1 MGKTILEL
9 FNSSKEVKQIP
20 QPKATSGI
28 ADRGQFLID
37 RENNLG
43 QMAEKIFDPKTET
56 ALEQELSGLR
66 PMRLVNS
73 PTLYGTDILRLS
85 LQKTPDVDA
94 MKLSKNPDA
103 QISLGKI
110 GKFVQKVGDKVS
122 KTLGI
127 PQNVFPTYVIN
138 TKEFKEGATPNKM
151 IVLGEIKKDARGTA
165 LGRFLKSTGAGTPSQ
180 LAKQSFGNAIN
191 LAKNAVRYALVGDR
205 FIPVTSGSLD
215 NFVQKFYFP
224 KADELTGTYSNSMID
239 FTNPGSKQQANIL
252 LVSPAGGKGLDRT
265 NIDGGYPGL
274 FGTPR
279 KFANRNAIYGFQL
292 SSGTTNQKFGE
303 PSQIDLNSKYNNPDK
318 PYLPTGSN
326 QSSFEGKLKNNA
338 ILEFVKPKSLREK
351 TINRYSSDKNKKSYH
366 NNSETIYNNK
376 LDGKRG
382 LFSTKDVLNQ
392 TGRLSKS
399 ELSSIKYNGKTLDE
413 VDLIP
418 LRFQRVND
426 GGAVY
431 FRSLVSG
438 LNETFSPTWEGS
450 KMLGSPFN
458 FYSYTGI
465 ERKLTFNLKV
475 YAMSQAELV
484 MMWRRLEFLAH
495 CAYPYQYNAGII
507 EPTLLY
513 FTFGNLYVNKACF
526 LDSLSYSIEDS
537 ENLWELGGGIL
548 KTKPGAME
556 SSFNN
561 NFYAGTQNGEENS
574 KENGKGATKTES
586 KLNVSSKGGATFQS
600 KYDMINS
607 GSNNTLLYDTATK
620 QSKII
625 TQNHTTETA
634 QGNYDMDSYKLP
646 KFINASVGLTFIE
659 TKSTTDFNVYGYGK
673 KIGTGK

>member
-20 QPKATSGI
+20 QPKATSGF
-28 ADRGQFLID
+28 ASRGQFLID
-37 RENNLG
+37 RENRLG

-73 PTLYGTDILRLS
+73 PTLYGTDILRITT
-85 LQKTPDVDA
+85 QKTSDVDA
-94 MKLSKNPDA
+94 MKLSKNPNQ

-110 GKFVQKVGDKVS
+110 GKFIQKVGDTVS

-138 TKEFKEGATPNKM
+138 TKEFKEGKAPNKM
-151 IVLGEIKKDARGTA
+151 IDLGEIRKDARGTS
-165 LGRFLKSTGAGTPSQ
+165 LGRFLKDTGAGTPSQ
-180 LAKQSFGNAIN
+180 LAKQSFGKGIN
-191 LAKNAVRYALVGDR
+191 LAKTAIRTALLGDR
-205 FIPVTSGSLD
+205 TVPITSGSLD
-215 NFVQKFYFP
+215 NFNQKYFE
-224 KADELTGTYSNSMID
+224 DEFDGTYSKSMRELVK
-239 FTNPGSKQQANIL
+239 PESKQSFDISK
-252 LVSPAGGKGLDRT
+252 VSPIFGLDRSGT
-265 NIDGGYPGL
+265 DGYPGL
-274 FGTPR
+274 FGQPR
-279 KFANRNAIYGFQL
+279 KFANKDAIYGFGL
-292 SSGTTNQKFGE
+292 SDGTANQKFGE
-303 PSQIDLNSKYNNPDK
+303 PTQKELIDKFNTPETDKNYSKTDATGSLVNNPILDFIKPNKLRKTQID
-318 PYLPTGSN
+318 
-326 QSSFEGKLKNNA
+326 
-338 ILEFVKPKSLREK
+338 
-351 TINRYSSDKNKKSYH
+351 RYSLDKRKRSYH
-366 NNSETIYNNK
+366 NNNETVYANK
-376 LDGKRG
+376 LDDRRG

-399 ELSSIKYNGKTLDE
+399 EQSSLKYNNKTLDE

-418 LRFQRVND
+418 LRFERVND
-426 GGAVY
+426 GGTVY

-438 LNETFSPTWEGS
+438 LNETITPSWES
-450 KMLGSPFN
+450 SRMLGSPFN
-458 FYSYTGI
+458 FYSYTSV

-484 MMWRRLEFLAH
+484 MMWRRLEFLSH

-537 ENLWELGGGIL
+537 ENLWEIGGGLL
-548 KTKPGAME
+548 KTKTGAME

-561 NFYAGTQNGEENS
+561 NFYAGALNGEENS
-574 KENGKGATKTES
+574 KENGKGAKVSES
-586 KLNVSSKGGATFQS
+586 KLNVGRQITGVYSSMQS
-600 KYDMINS
+600 TINETENEIYDKNLKRSNLINVEIERHRVS
-607 GSNNTLLYDTATK
+607 S
-620 QSKII
+620 
-625 TQNHTTETA
+625 
-634 QGNYDMDSYKLP
+634 GNYNMDNYKLP

-659 TKSTTDFNVYGYGK
+659 TKSTTDFNLYGYGK

>member
-20 QPKATSGI
+20 QPKASSGV

-37 RENNLG
+37 RENKLG
-43 QMAEKIFDPKTET
+43 AMAEKLFDPKTET
-56 ALEQELSGLR
+56 ALEQELSGIR
-66 PMRLVNS
+66 PMALVNQ
-73 PTLYGTDILRLS
+73 PTIYGTDILRLS
-85 LQKTPDVDA
+85 LQKTSDVDA

-127 PQNVFPTYVIN
+127 PQNVFPTYVVN

-165 LGRFLKSTGAGTPSQ
+165 LGRFLKSTGGGTPSQ
-180 LAKQSFGNAIN
+180 LAKQSVGNAIN
-191 LAKNAVRYALVGDR
+191 LAKSAVRYALIGDR
-205 FIPVTSGSLD
+205 FTPVTSGSLD
-215 NFVQKFYFP
+215 NFVQKYYFP
-224 KADELTGTYSNSMID
+224 KADELTGTYSNSLKELIKPD
-239 FTNPGSKQQANIL
+239 SKQSFDISK
-252 LVSPAGGKGLDRT
+252 VSPISGLDRT
-265 NIDGGYPGL
+265 DTGNGYAGL

-279 KFANRNAIYGFQL
+279 KFANREAIYGFQL
-292 SSGTTNQKFGE
+292 SDGTANQKFGE
-303 PSQIDLNSKYNNPDK
+303 PTQDELIKKYNSPINP
-318 PYLPTGSN
+318 YATGSN
-326 QSSFEGKLKNNA
+326 ALVEGKLKNNP
-338 ILEFVKPKSLREK
+338 LLQFVKPKSLREK
-351 TINRYSSDKNKKSYH
+351 NINRYSTDKNQKSYH
-366 NNSETIYNNK
+366 NNNETIYNNK
-376 LDGKRG
+376 LDSRRG

-399 ELSSIKYNGKTLDE
+399 EQSTLKYNGKTLDE

-418 LRFQRVND
+418 LRFERVND
-426 GGAVY
+426 GGTVY

-438 LNETFSPTWEGS
+438 LNESFTPSWENS
-450 KMLGSPFN
+450 RMLGSPFN
-458 FYSYTGI
+458 FYSYTSV

-526 LDSLSYSIEDS
+526 LDSLTYSIEDS

-548 KTKPGAME
+548 KTKPEAME

-561 NFYAGTQNGEENS
+561 NFYGGALNGEENS
-574 KENGKGATKTES
+574 KENGKKGKIAET
-586 KLNVSSKGGATFQS
+586 KLNVSTRKGPVFQTD
-600 KYDMINS
+600 YNTINS
-607 GSNNTLLYDTATK
+607 GSANTLVYDKSLNKTNIK
-620 QSKII
+620 
-625 TQNHTTETA
+625 TEKHSIGTSL
-634 QGNYDMDSYKLP
+634 GNYNMDQYKLP

-659 TKSTTDFNVYGYGK
+659 TKATTDFNIYGYGK